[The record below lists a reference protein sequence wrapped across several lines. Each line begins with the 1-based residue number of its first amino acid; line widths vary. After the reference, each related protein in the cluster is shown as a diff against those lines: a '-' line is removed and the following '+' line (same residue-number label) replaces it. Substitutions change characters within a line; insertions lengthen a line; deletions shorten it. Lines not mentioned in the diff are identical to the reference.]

1 MLNAVLHK
9 QLKILTTHIT
19 MKNLFFL
26 FIFLMSVA
34 CANAQNDL
42 KAAEFIAKFKQT
54 KNAQLLDVR
63 TPEEWANGKIASSK
77 CINYNDA
84 DFKKNLASLDKSKP
98 VFVFCAAGGRSTK
111 AKAILQ
117 EAGFKEIYNLV
128 GGGYKDLEQAQV
140 K

>member
-1 MLNAVLHK
+1 
-9 QLKILTTHIT
+9 
-19 MKNLFFL
+19 MKKLFFV

-42 KAAEFIAKFKQT
+42 KPVEFIAKLGQT

-77 CINYNDA
+77 CINFNDT
-84 DFKKNLASLDKSKP
+84 DFKKNLESLDKSKP
-98 VFVFCAAGGRSTK
+98 VFVYCAAGGRSTK

-128 GGGYKDLEQAQV
+128 GGGYKNLAESKV

>member
-1 MLNAVLHK
+1 
-9 QLKILTTHIT
+9 
-19 MKNLFFL
+19 MKNILFVL
-26 FIFLMSVA
+26 IFMAGIS

-42 KAAEFIAKFKQT
+42 KPTEFITKFKQT

-63 TPEEWANGKIASSK
+63 TPEEWANGKIESSK
-77 CINYNDA
+77 CINFNDA
-84 DFKKNLASLDKSKP
+84 SFKKNIESLDKSKP

-128 GGGYKDLEQAQV
+128 GGGYKDLSQLKAP
-140 K
+140 